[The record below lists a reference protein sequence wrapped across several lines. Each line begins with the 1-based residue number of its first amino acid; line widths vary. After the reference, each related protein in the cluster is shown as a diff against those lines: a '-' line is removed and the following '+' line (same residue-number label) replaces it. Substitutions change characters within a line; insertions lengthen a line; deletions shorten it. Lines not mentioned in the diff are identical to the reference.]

1 MYNVWSILS
10 KLVIN
15 RERVIEMI
23 DKIIELK
30 KELER
35 LQKINKK
42 CLKDY
47 EKDNKNINALKGLY
61 LSRGKIE
68 ILNYILY

>member
-1 MYNVWSILS
+1 
-10 KLVIN
+10 
-15 RERVIEMI
+15 MI